1 MNLASSTALE
11 NVPTEVAIWCVLK
24 MIATLKRQVLT
35 CVASTLDKTS
45 WMRMVSAPEICVD
58 KAVCSDEL
66 ETREI

>member
-1 MNLASSTALE
+1 
-11 NVPTEVAIWCVLK
+11 VCTEDDSYSEEAG
-24 MIATLKRQVLT
+24 
-35 CVASTLDKTS
+35 VASTLDKTS